1 MRTQDY
7 KRAGLAVIG
16 AIIFNLF
23 FPLPP
28 AGKLLDAVR
37 APTVLANAG
46 K

>member
-7 KRAGLAVIG
+7 KRAALAVLG

-28 AGKLLDAVR
+28 ATRIIDAVR
-37 APTVLANAG
+37 APVLASAT